1 MSPVSRTEHG
11 MNALQLSPPEPNSST
26 SNGDQPP
33 ASRTRPW
40 NIVAEEV
47 SHEQDPTKL
56 TKLVA
61 ELNQA
66 LDEQGIGKPSSTAG

>member
-1 MSPVSRTEHG
+1 

-47 SHEQDPTKL
+47 FPRTRSYKAD
-56 TKLVA
+56 
-61 ELNQA
+61 
-66 LDEQGIGKPSSTAG
+66 

>member
-1 MSPVSRTEHG
+1 